1 LAEICLK
8 LAEREV
14 QEGSLSDAVS
24 ALMEGIAIE
33 KSQYVNTYIQMWTA
47 MDNIIFVEC
56 YFNIM

>member
-24 ALMEGIAIE
+24 ALMEDITIE

-47 MDNIIFVEC
+47 TDNIIFVEC